1 MQCYLVLKGFINKK
15 KIRRSKSN
23 KVDFFTLFRK
33 FHLVMITWII
43 ETIIPCIQEVVFDIS
58 VILSLEGFSLLP
70 PVKPMTIWWFY
81 K

>member
-1 MQCYLVLKGFINKK
+1 MQCYLILKGFINKK

-58 VILSLEGFSLLP
+58 VILSLEGFPFLP